1 MKSFA
6 KFLTESKKQYA
17 FRVKLAC
24 ECSKEQLAELKT
36 ALDKYSVAAMSQPK
50 ETPIAETHANFPHLK
65 NVKLTIIDI
74 LTDYPANPVQIRE
87 MIRDVL
93 AISESHIMV
102 TNPQQDADALPVVP
116 VSKEPVLTQEYEKSV
131 NPSMLTDLKKI
142 LDDHETRRYEFAA
155 KTDATGDT
163 TNDLPQNNKSVMGS
177 VRNNIP
183 KARK

>member
-1 MKSFA
+1 MKPFA

-24 ECSKEQLAELKT
+24 ECSADQLADLKT

-87 MIRDVL
+87 MVRDVL
-93 AISESHIMV
+93 AIAESHIMV
-102 TNPQQDADALPVVP
+102 TNAQQEADALPVPP
-116 VSKEPVLTQEYEKSV
+116 VGDEPILTKEYEKSV
-131 NPSMLTDLKKI
+131 DPSILVDLKKI
-142 LDDHETRRYEFAA
+142 LDSHESRKYEFAA
-155 KTDATGDT
+155 NTDAKGDT
-163 TNDLPQNNKSVMGS
+163 TNDIPQYDKSVLGS
-177 VRNNIP
+177 HKTTTP
-183 KARK
+183 KART